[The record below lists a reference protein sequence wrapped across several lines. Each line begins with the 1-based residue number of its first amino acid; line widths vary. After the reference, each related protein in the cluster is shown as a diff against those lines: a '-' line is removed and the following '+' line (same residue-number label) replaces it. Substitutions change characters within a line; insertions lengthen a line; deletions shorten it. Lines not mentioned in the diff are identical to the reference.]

1 MDGVLFLLIGQK
13 TWPEVEWGKCTAMYP
28 CMCFSLGES
37 QLGDGLN
44 FLEAFSGI
52 SLLSLSR
59 LFLDVHELVVPAVA
73 RGRVC

>member
-44 FLEAFSGI
+44 FLEAFFRHFPS
-52 SLLSLSR
+52 
-59 LFLDVHELVVPAVA
+59 ELVPPFLGCA
-73 RGRVC
+73 